1 MRVTEGDDSDTIR
14 AMVCD
19 SLLAGLY
26 FLPTV
31 RQACTAEPGLMSR
44 LAWPRVSPHRL
55 FRPAQDGVPWL
66 DDDEATLRELARARI
81 ALSTSPYL
89 AATFVTR
96 ARERLADLLPEDF
109 KQDIAPRFLGTVP
122 ACQGQSQ

>member
-1 MRVTEGDDSDTIR
+1 V
-14 AMVCD
+14 
-19 SLLAGLY
+19 
-26 FLPTV
+26 
-31 RQACTAEPGLMSR
+31 SR
-44 LAWPRVSPHRL
+44 LAWPRVSPHRP

-66 DDDEATLRELARARI
+66 DDEATLRDLARARI

-96 ARERLADLLPEDF
+96 TRERLADLLPEDF
-109 KQDIAPRFLGTVP
+109 KQDIAPSFLGTVP